1 MSRII
6 INGSHQL
13 NGNTSRLIQ
22 QLFPNTSSLNLLDYN
37 IEIYN
42 YNETYSDCDQFISII
57 EEIIQYEEIIFAT
70 PVYWYAMSSL
80 MKIFFDRITDLL
92 HSNNQLGYQLK
103 NKNIQVVTSSN
114 GNHLD
119 EIFFEPFKETC
130 KYLEMHFIKGSH
142 YVNPISQV

>member
-1 MSRII
+1 MTKII
-6 INGSHQL
+6 INGSHKL

-22 QLFPNTSSLNLLDYN
+22 QLFPDISSLNLLDYN

-42 YNETYSDCDQFISII
+42 YNETYSDYDQFVSII
-57 EEIIQYEEIIFAT
+57 EEIIKYDEIIFAT
-70 PVYWYAMSSL
+70 PVYWYSMSSL

-92 HSNNQLGYQLK
+92 HCNNKLGHQLK
-103 NKNIQVVTSSN
+103 NKKVQVITSSN

-130 KYLEMHFIKGSH
+130 KYLGMHFIKGSH
-142 YVNPISQV
+142 YVNSI